1 MSQQL
6 FRYGVKDRFWWRG
19 QRVLQVIRVNTL
31 VDVIRVAKKHV
42 LHVNT
47 YRLTNFVS
55 ILSRAVVSGPA
66 GPTLVGPLFGSK
78 MRECLDDSYARAH
91 ALTVAAVFHS
101 VDRGMDLSFTEITT
115 QKFADIPER
124 PLSL

>member
-1 MSQQL
+1 MTDHTPMQL
-6 FRYGVKDRFWWRG
+6 EKYYTCYIERR
-19 QRVLQVIRVNTL
+19 
-31 VDVIRVAKKHV
+31 
-42 LHVNT
+42 LHIPYNPASA
-47 YRLTNFVS
+47 RLTTGLL
-55 ILSRAVVSGPA
+55 ILIQGNRKLTPCRAVASGPA

-101 VDRGMDLSFTEITT
+101 VDRGMDSSFTEITT
-115 QKFADIPER
+115 QKFADFPER

>member
-1 MSQQL
+1 MLTPTNTKLHPLLTPTQAGMPYTNTHKHKTL
-6 FRYGVKDRFWWRG
+6 YFKY
-19 QRVLQVIRVNTL
+19 IRTF
-31 VDVIRVAKKHV
+31 I
-42 LHVNT
+42 
-47 YRLTNFVS
+47 
-55 ILSRAVVSGPA
+55 RAVASGPA

-78 MRECLDDSYARAH
+78 MRECLDDSYARAY

-101 VDRGMDLSFTEITT
+101 VDRGMDSSFTVIAT

>member
-1 MSQQL
+1 MLQ
-6 FRYGVKDRFWWRG
+6 YCNMGRG
-19 QRVLQVIRVNTL
+19 N
-31 VDVIRVAKKHV
+31 
-42 LHVNT
+42 
-47 YRLTNFVS
+47 
-55 ILSRAVVSGPA
+55 RAVVSGPA

-101 VDRGMDLSFTEITT
+101 VDHSMDSSFTEITT

>member
-1 MSQQL
+1 MI
-6 FRYGVKDRFWWRG
+6 RG
-19 QRVLQVIRVNTL
+19 LYRKKVLCL
-31 VDVIRVAKKHV
+31 
-42 LHVNT
+42 
-47 YRLTNFVS
+47 Y
-55 ILSRAVVSGPA
+55 RAVASGPA

-78 MRECLDDSYARAH
+78 MRECLDDSYAHPH

-101 VDRGMDLSFTEITT
+101 VDLGMDSMDSSFTEITT